1 MILSKWLNFMSGDF
15 LPNIEIFEAKIGL
28 KNRNFR
34 QKFCPNMT
42 QFRTDFQD
50 WFSGPDFW
58 TRGFYG
64 FNYSETPN
72 PKLKSKSEH
81 ETFKS
86 DLENRN
92 SKQLFLLT
100 LVKDNFEFENELLL
114 YFMFPYIISGGRF
127 RLAIIFLR
135 KNIGK
140 NWTGNK
146 FLPEKLDVR
155 QLFSSPSFYTGFF
168 NLKLS
173 KNFDPTRT
181 RREPAKFLK
190 RSTRTRDTESRSTR
204 TRPVLRR

>member
-114 YFMFPYIISGGRF
+114 YFMFPYIISGSRF

-140 NWTGNK
+140 
-146 FLPEKLDVR
+146 KLDGQQIFAR
-155 QLFSSPSFYTGFF
+155 KTGRATTFF
-168 NLKLS
+168 
-173 KNFDPTRT
+173 
-181 RREPAKFLK
+181 E
-190 RSTRTRDTESRSTR
+190 
-204 TRPVLRR
+204 PVLLYRVF